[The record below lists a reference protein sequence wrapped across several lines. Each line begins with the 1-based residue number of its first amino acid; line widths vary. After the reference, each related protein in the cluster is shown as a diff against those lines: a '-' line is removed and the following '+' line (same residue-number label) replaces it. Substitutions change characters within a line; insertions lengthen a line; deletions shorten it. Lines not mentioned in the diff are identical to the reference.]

1 MPCFY
6 QYRYYTERIK
16 ASQISF
22 LSKAASRIGATLR
35 DTTSGY
41 AVAFSN
47 GSRAT
52 ISNSVDGSEY
62 LVSSRDENS
71 VGILMQEL
79 VVGKLKADLELEGKS
94 VERRDV
100 KGEIELVVSE

>member
-52 ISNSVDGSEY
+52 ISVDGSEY

-71 VGILMQEL
+71 VGTLMQEL